1 MNHADAIFSY
11 TALAPE
17 TSRKGGIQYTSG
29 RIGRIEIGVHVR
41 L

>member
-29 RIGRIEIGVHVR
+29 RIEIGVHVR